1 MGEALALASSWS
13 RAAISASRPR
23 LARSC
28 RRSAK
33 PPELPRPSMGGGSTA
48 MTVPSD
54 RLAKRWLKACTSS
67 QEACPAPRTDQSLSV
82 TKARA
87 AFCPMPE
94 KL

>member
-1 MGEALALASSWS
+1 
-13 RAAISASRPR
+13 
-23 LARSC
+23 
-28 RRSAK
+28 
-33 PPELPRPSMGGGSTA
+33 MGGGSTA

-67 QEACPAPRTDQSLSV
+67 HDACPAPRTDQSLSV